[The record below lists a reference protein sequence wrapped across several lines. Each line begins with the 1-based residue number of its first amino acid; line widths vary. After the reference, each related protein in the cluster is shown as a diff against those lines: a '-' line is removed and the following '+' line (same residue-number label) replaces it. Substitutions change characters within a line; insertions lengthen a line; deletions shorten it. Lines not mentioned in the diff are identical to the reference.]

1 VGHMRIRLRSRL
13 ADIGGFGHPRV
24 GLHSAPVGAP
34 LRTGSH
40 VWCRLVRHPE
50 TRLPECGPPRGEGW
64 TGRNLSGRSADAGAH
79 CVWRLVDRGPDE
91 DCVVPCGDD
100 EVVRAV
106 VPHREGVF
114 VAAGSQVMVTRCD
127 AAGSRNT
134 LVKPHEPLR
143 RLLPAGDVQVHL
155 RDLRTGDGP
164 GVGHREGHLNGP
176 GPVVHRARQTHLGQ
190 LEGGVRQAEPDRTAS
205 TIAAIAER
213 SPPRSSSA
221 PSSMS
226 PATPASASIHACR
239 GTADGVC

>member
-13 ADIGGFGHPRV
+13 ADIGGFGHPRWACTV
-24 GLHSAPVGAP
+24 PQWAPPCAPVRMSGAV
-34 LRTGSH
+34 LFVT
-40 VWCRLVRHPE
+40 
-50 TRLPECGPPRGEGW
+50 PRRAFLSA
-64 TGRNLSGRSADAGAH
+64 GRRGAKGGLAATSAGAQPTLTLTV
-79 CVWRLVDRGPDE
+79 CGVLSIAVPTKTVWSPAGTTKSFVQWSHTERGW
-91 DCVVPCGDD
+91 
-100 EVVRAV
+100 
-106 VPHREGVF
+106 F
-114 VAAGSQVMVTRCD
+114 VAAGSQVMVTRRD

-143 RLLPAGDVQVHL
+143 RLLPARDAQVHL